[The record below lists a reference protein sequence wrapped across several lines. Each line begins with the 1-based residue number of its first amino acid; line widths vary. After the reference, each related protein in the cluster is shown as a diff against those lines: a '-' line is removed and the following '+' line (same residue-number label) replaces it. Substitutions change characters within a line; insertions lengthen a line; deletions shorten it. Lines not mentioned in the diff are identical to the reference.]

1 MSEPP
6 EARLEDV
13 TALVDRNGLVALFA
27 NRVRAR
33 VLVTLFYAGEP
44 LTAAAI
50 ADHAGINRSDT
61 IEALE
66 ALEPFDVLE
75 VDEGPDPTYAVD
87 RSDELVGDI
96 RTLAESA
103 TNRLYDGPN

>member
-1 MSEPP
+1 MSDPP

-75 VDEGPDPTYAVD
+75 VEEGPDPTNSSL
-87 RSDELVGDI
+87 RS
-96 RTLAESA
+96 TA
-103 TNRLYDGPN
+103 